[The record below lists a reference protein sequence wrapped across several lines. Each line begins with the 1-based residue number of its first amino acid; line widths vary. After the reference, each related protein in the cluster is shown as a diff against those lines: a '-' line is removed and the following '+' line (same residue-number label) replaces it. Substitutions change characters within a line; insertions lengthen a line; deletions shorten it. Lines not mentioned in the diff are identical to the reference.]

1 MLGISLGST
10 DDELYWRE
18 LCLTFVFTDPSG
30 RKERERKMRPNPKH
44 SDGRSALTD

>member
-1 MLGISLGST
+1 MLGISLGGT

-30 RKERERKMRPNPKH
+30 REGERERERE
-44 SDGRSALTD
+44 RER